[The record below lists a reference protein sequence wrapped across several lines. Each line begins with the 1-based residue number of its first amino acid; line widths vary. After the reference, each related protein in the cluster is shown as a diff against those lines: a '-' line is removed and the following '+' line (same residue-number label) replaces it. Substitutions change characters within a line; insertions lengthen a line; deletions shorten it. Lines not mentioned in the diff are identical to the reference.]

1 MTRSTFIPVLFLAA
15 AIASPAVAASARVT
29 ITPRQVA
36 QAINSTG
43 MNVSVDQVILLS
55 DVVATSSAPKLKV
68 ESMQRWGDHQMK
80 FRLDCVKAEECLPF
94 FVAVRWS
101 QTQPLP
107 PIFADT
113 SSTAT
118 NPVDPGSTSFIL
130 RSGSTA
136 VLLLDGDHI
145 HIQLP
150 VVCLEN
156 GAIGQTIRVSS
167 PDHRQTYRAL
177 VGNDAILRGKL

>member
-1 MTRSTFIPVLFLAA
+1 M
-15 AIASPAVAASARVT
+15 
-29 ITPRQVA
+29 
-36 QAINSTG
+36 
-43 MNVSVDQVILLS
+43 LLS

-68 ESMQRWGDHQMK
+68 ESMQHWNDHQLK

-107 PIFADT
+107 RSSRDT

-118 NPVDPGSTSFIL
+118 NPVEPGSNSFIL

-136 VLLLDGDHI
+136 ILLLDGDHI
-145 HIQLP
+145 HIQIP
-150 VVCLEN
+150 VICLEN
-156 GAIGQTIRVSS
+156 GAIG
-167 PDHRQTYRAL
+167 
-177 VGNDAILRGKL
+177 